1 LDDARNELERAR
13 YFLKD
18 SVRKEINFMKTDQ
31 SRGIP
36 SFPIQKPIEEDTK
49 IIELKKLHDWSIV
62 YKISLASAIEK
73 RVSRRAFRDIPL
85 SLKELSFLLWATQG
99 IKDARKPYFR
109 TVPSAGARH
118 SFETYLSI
126 RNITGI
132 EEGLYLYRPI
142 EHAIAQ
148 LKVEKDHSKR
158 AAAACFN
165 QSFIGDSSVVF
176 IWTSIPYR
184 VEWRYDLAAH
194 RVIAFDIGHV
204 CQNLYLACEAIGA
217 GTCGI
222 GAYDQEQVDSLIEVD
237 GENEFTV
244 YLAPI
249 GKI

>member
-1 LDDARNELERAR
+1 LDDDRNEVRRAR

-18 SVRKEINFMKTDQ
+18 LIRKEINFMKTDQ

-36 SFPIQKPIEEDTK
+36 TPPIQKPLEGEIQL
-49 IIELKKLHDWSIV
+49 IELKKQDWSIV
-62 YKISLASAIEK
+62 YNISLASAMAK
-73 RVSRRAFRDIPL
+73 RESRRAFRDIPL
-85 SLKELSFLLWATQG
+85 SLNELAFLLWATQG
-99 IKDARKPYFR
+99 IKDSQYPYFR
-109 TVPSAGARH
+109 IVPSAGARH

-142 EHAIAQ
+142 EHAIAI
-148 LKVEKDHSKR
+148 LKVEKDYSKR
-158 AAAACFN
+158 AARACFN
-165 QSFIGDSSVVF
+165 QSFIGDSAVVF

-184 VEWRYDLAAH
+184 TEWRYDLAAH

-222 GAYDQEQVDSLIEVD
+222 GAYDQEQVDTLIGVD
-237 GENEFTV
+237 GENEFTI
-244 YLAPI
+244 YLAPV